1 MSELPDRPVPP
12 RSLRERLEQWVQW
25 VGPGRLVGSAVVV
38 LSVLAG
44 AYWLVRPPV
53 ATTESRL
60 PMAGTSSASTSSS
73 SSTSETATPARS
85 MSTTTSVA
93 AQVVVHVAGAVAHP
107 GVYTLPQG
115 ARANDAV
122 RAAGGFSVEANADA
136 VNLAAIVA
144 DGQRVYVPRV
154 GEAIVVEPAGGSS
167 ATPSAPVN
175 LNTATADDLDVL
187 PGVGP
192 ATAASII
199 AYRDQHGPFS
209 SVEQLSQVRGIGPAK
224 LDAIRGLVTL

>member
-1 MSELPDRPVPP
+1 MENTRELQSASFKLDRV
-12 RSLRERLEQWVQW
+12 
-25 VGPGRLVGSAVVV
+25 
-38 LSVLAG
+38 AG

-53 ATTESRL
+53 ATTESQL
-60 PMAGTSSASTSSS
+60 PMAGSPSASTSSTLS
-73 SSTSETATPARS
+73 DAPPARA
-85 MSTTTSVA
+85 TTTTCA
-93 AQVVVHVAGAVAHP
+93 AMLVVVYVAGAVVHP

-122 RAAGGFSVEANADA
+122 RAAGGFSVQANADA

-154 GEAIVVEPAGGSS
+154 GEAIVVEPAGGTS
-167 ATPSAPVN
+167 ATPSEPVN
-175 LNTATADDLDVL
+175 LNTATADELDVL

-199 AYRDQHGPFS
+199 AFRDQHGPFS
-209 SVEQLSQVRGIGPAK
+209 SVEQLSQVRDIGPAK

>member
-1 MSELPDRPVPP
+1 MSEMPDRPVPP
-12 RSLRERLEQWVQW
+12 RSLRERVEQWVQW
-25 VGPGRLVGSAVVV
+25 VGPGRLVGSAAVV

-53 ATTESRL
+53 ATTESQL
-60 PMAGTSSASTSSS
+60 PMAGSPSASTSSTLS
-73 SSTSETATPARS
+73 DAPPARATT
-85 MSTTTSVA
+85 TTTSIA
-93 AQVVVHVAGAVAHP
+93 AQVVVYVAGAVVHP

-122 RAAGGFSVEANADA
+122 RAAGGFSVQANADA

-154 GEAIVVEPAGGSS
+154 GEAIVVEPAGGTS
-167 ATPSAPVN
+167 ATPSEPVN
-175 LNTATADDLDVL
+175 LNTATADELDVL

-199 AYRDQHGPFS
+199 AFRDQHGPFS